1 MTATK
6 IEDVIVIGSGAAG
19 LAAAHALARAGLS
32 PVILEQEDRI
42 GEPWRRRHKNLRLN
56 THRDLSHLPGIR
68 FPRGT
73 PAFPSRVEVI
83 DHLTAFNEQQKL
95 AIEFGISVEEI
106 FRDGDAWAVKT
117 DKGVRHARDV
127 VVATGRDRKPFIPS
141 WQGLADYGG
150 RLIHSADFGE
160 ASDYTG
166 KSVLVIGAGN
176 SGFDA
181 LNHLIRAETGP
192 LWLSARSGPTVLP
205 KRIASVAVHKVSPLT
220 AALPVKLADMVIAAT
235 QRLVFGD
242 MTKYGLPKAAGGGA
256 SRLGSDYTAIAAD
269 DGAMAAIK
277 KGRITIVPGVRE
289 FAADGVVLADGR
301 TIHPDVVIAATG
313 YRTGLDDMVGK
324 LGVLDRNGT
333 PLFNG
338 PQAAPGWPGL
348 WFTGMRPS
356 LRGCFR
362 NAVVQGEGI
371 AKVVVKARQH

>member
-19 LAAAHALARAGLS
+19 LAAAYALKEAGLS
-32 PVILEQEDRI
+32 PVILEKEDRI

-56 THRDLSHLPGIR
+56 THRDLSRLPGAK

-73 PAFPSRVEVI
+73 PAFPSRAEVI
-83 DHLTAFNEQQKL
+83 DHLTAFNEREKL
-95 AIEFGISVEEI
+95 PIEFGISVTEI
-106 FRDGDAWAVKT
+106 FRDGDAWAVRT
-117 DKGVRHARDV
+117 DKGTRRARDV
-127 VVATGRDRKPFIPS
+127 VVASGRDREPFIPA
-141 WQGLADYGG
+141 WQGLADYRG
-150 RLIHSADFGE
+150 RVIHSADFGE
-160 ASDYTG
+160 ADDYAG

-181 LNHLIRAETGP
+181 LNHLIRARTGQ

-205 KRIASVAVHKVSPLT
+205 KRIASVAVHKISPLT
-220 AALPVKLADMVIAAT
+220 AALPVKLADKVIAAT

-242 MTKYGLPKAAGGGA
+242 MTRYGLPKAAAGGV

-277 KGRITIVPGVRE
+277 EGRVEVVPGVLE
-289 FAADGVVLADGR
+289 FTPNGVVLADGR
-301 TIHPDVVIAATG
+301 TIDPDVVIAATG
-313 YRTGLDDMVGK
+313 YRTGLEDMVGK

-338 PQAAPGWPGL
+338 PQPVPGWPGL

-356 LRGCFR
+356 LLGCFR
-362 NAVVQGEGI
+362 NAVIQGEGI
-371 AKVVVKARQH
+371 AKVIAKGRR